1 MKLKRL
7 RLVYLLSSIII
18 VLLKMLGRG
27 EFTRSSCKCGV
38 YTPYHLTAG
47 GGEKMVLS
55 FIKTLQKITSCD
67 IDLLVQK
74 DNVCQNIDCLKRLST
89 MLSVD
94 NLEWNRV
101 KFRTFSARKLK
112 REKISNQHYLIWVH
126 MSNSLLPTA
135 EASGV
140 FNVFHSQFPFDGME
154 TPQGIVG
161 LERLEKY
168 QSVYLNSHY
177 TLTWYEKFLDRES
190 QFYTTKRAKVFCF
203 PGLTHFTPP
212 FKFEAE
218 EKAENTP
225 RGEVRRNIILVG
237 RFFEG
242 MQSKRQV
249 EAIQAFNKISNIR
262 KDVKLYL
269 CGFMATGQE
278 KYVEKVKQ
286 IAKSNRN
293 VILNIGASEKELD
306 KAHRESIVVWSI
318 TGLGSSS
325 NHPADAEHF
334 GIGLLE
340 AMARGIIP
348 VVVNKGGPVEIVEG
362 LSFKSTISS
371 VDELVVTTL
380 NLLDNDDETLQTMQ
394 QEVMHLARTHVKQ
407 GKFET
412 NFASIFSILGM
423 KLSPGKEVLWRKFV
437 LLTKKTEVEQCKSKL
452 LLPPKSKKVALY
464 VENRHDSSLRA
475 NVYRIMNNLGPSWG
489 LYIIHSSLNE
499 HYLKSSL
506 KNVENVHFQNIED
519 ILAIL
524 NFSRDG
530 EGIMNNDAMD
540 PRESNGIYNMMWKS
554 SAFWEVLGDVE
565 KVLSFQSDSWFLG
578 SINQNIDS
586 YESYDYIGSPWCLE
600 GNSGFLRM
608 NNRPKNAWHM
618 LHDTRQLNPTFR
630 VGNGGVSLRNLV
642 ALTAIIEKYGENT
655 TTQENEDVFFVHYM
669 HRERYWVA
677 GKNVASRFGLECF
690 CKDIPTHNEII
701 ELWFWSLENMK
712 KEKDYSFRRL
722 SNYVLFIHKPELV
735 YSQLVHRYLTSSSS
749 PMVVDERVHERMMDA
764 FAEHFMN

>member
-1 MKLKRL
+1 M
-7 RLVYLLSSIII
+7 
-18 VLLKMLGRG
+18 
-27 EFTRSSCKCGV
+27 ESCEV
-38 YTPYHLTAG
+38 
-47 GGEKMVLS
+47 
-55 FIKTLQKITSCD
+55 
-67 IDLLVQK
+67 
-74 DNVCQNIDCLKRLST
+74 QNIFNKKTEARENIESRLFGPDLGT
-89 MLSVD
+89 HV
-94 NLEWNRV
+94 N
-101 KFRTFSARKLK
+101 
-112 REKISNQHYLIWVH
+112 YP
-126 MSNSLLPTA
+126 LLPTA

-154 TPQGIVG
+154 TPQDIVG

-190 QFYTTKRAKVFCF
+190 QFYTTKRTNTFCF

-212 FKFEAE
+212 FKFEAQ
-218 EKAENTP
+218 EKAVNFP
-225 RGEVRRNIILVG
+225 QGEVRRNIILVG

-249 EAIQAFNKISNIR
+249 EAIEAFNRISNIR

-306 KAHRESIVVWSI
+306 KAHRESIIVWSI

-371 VDELVVTTL
+371 IDELVVTTL
-380 NLLDNDDETLQTMQ
+380 NVLDNDDKTLQSMQ
-394 QEVMHLARTHVKQ
+394 QEVMHLARTHVKE
-407 GKFET
+407 GRFEN

-452 LLPPKSKKVALY
+452 LLPTKSKKVALY

-506 KNVENVHFQNIED
+506 KNVENVQFQNIED
-519 ILAIL
+519 ILAIS
-524 NFSRDG
+524 NFIWDEKG
-530 EGIMNNDAMD
+530 NMNNDAMD

-554 SAFWEVLGDVE
+554 STFWEGLGDIE

-578 SINQNIDS
+578 SINQNIKS
-586 YESYDYIGSPWCLE
+586 YELYDYIGSPWCLE

-618 LHDTRQLNPTFR
+618 LHDTRQLN
-630 VGNGGVSLRNLV
+630 S
-642 ALTAIIEKYGENT
+642 K
-655 TTQENEDVFFVHYM
+655 
-669 HRERYWVA
+669 
-677 GKNVASRFGLECF
+677 FGLAMEEY
-690 CKDIPTHNEII
+690 HSEI
-701 ELWFWSLENMK
+701 LGL
-712 KEKDYSFRRL
+712 
-722 SNYVLFIHKPELV
+722 
-735 YSQLVHRYLTSSSS
+735 
-749 PMVVDERVHERMMDA
+749 
-764 FAEHFMN
+764 